1 MGSDAA
7 SIFDFVRA
15 ARTWVARHVG
25 ISGLGTNP
33 TTPWCQHPSR
43 SPLPYVAEAG
53 TGTWNSQIGP
63 GPHCFICG
71 LPVIHDSGG
80 GQDS

>member
-1 MGSDAA
+1 MGSYAA

-15 ARTWVARHVG
+15 ARTWVARYVG

-33 TTPWCQHPSR
+33 TNPWCQHPSR
-43 SPLPYVAEAG
+43 PPLHYEPEAKTITANG
-53 TGTWNSQIGP
+53 EMRA

-71 LPVIHDSGG
+71 LPVTHQIGG
-80 GQDS
+80 EQS